1 MRGEPSK
8 FYQCFQGVQFEEI
21 SCPSGLLFNEELGVC
36 DWPRN
41 VAVLPLVDPFE
52 CFDGIYSA
60 GTGWDGESPGMVDW
74 YWYCYDS
81 QPYFGK
87 CPHPLDV
94 SLRIHRM
101 VYKALYKIVF

>member
-41 VAVLPLVDPFE
+41 VAVLPVVDPFE
-52 CFDGIYSA
+52 CFDGIYTAWSY
-60 GTGWDGESPGMVDW
+60 GW

-81 QPYFGK
+81 QVYYER
-87 CPHPLDV
+87 CPQPLAV
-94 SLRIHRM
+94 SLRNHNAWSIMNRLHNRP
-101 VYKALYKIVF
+101 YRL